1 MGRPIFFALD
11 KTNKMKKKSP
21 KVMKK
26 SQNIA
31 KNLENNH
38 NPTGY

>member
-1 MGRPIFFALD
+1 MMGRPIFFALD
-11 KTNKMKKKSP
+11 KTNKTKKKS
-21 KVMKK
+21 KFMKK

-38 NPTGY
+38 NLTGY